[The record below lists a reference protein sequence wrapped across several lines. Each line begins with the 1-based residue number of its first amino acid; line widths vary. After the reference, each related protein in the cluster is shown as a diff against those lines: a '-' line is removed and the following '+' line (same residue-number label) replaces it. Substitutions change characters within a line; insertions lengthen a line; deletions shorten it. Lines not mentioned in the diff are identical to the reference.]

1 MHFSQ
6 LRHFLPL
13 STFPRAQL
21 IELAQ
26 AARIEEPTDRSLI
39 FDVVSEPLDEVL
51 YLLAGE
57 VSAVTTS
64 GVAAIVEGNTPGAAY
79 PLNDGRFRSATAY
92 CDVVLLYLPFAL
104 VDMMATW
111 DQLAVVER
119 RGAERAGSFFGRGIP
134 RRWRYSFFPVLR
146 TTPPARIEALMQS
159 FVPQT
164 VHEQQVICHQG
175 EPIEDFFIVDS
186 GSALV
191 TRENPLDDGESIELA
206 QLGEGDCLGIEALG
220 QSPQSSATVSM
231 ISDGVLM
238 RLHQQEYHALQVP
251 PELTLLQHTAA
262 IERITEGGHWLDV
275 RHRGEWQNSH
285 LPGAYNLPL
294 QELRQHANRLDP
306 ERHYV
311 CYCNSGRRAQ
321 AAAHIL
327 VHLGFSASALDG
339 HYRAISAHD

>member
-6 LRHFLPL
+6 LRQFLPL

-39 FDVVSEPLDEVL
+39 FDVDSEPQDAVL

-57 VSAVTTS
+57 VSTVTT
-64 GVAAIVEGNTPGAAY
+64 GDIAAIVESNTPAAAY
-79 PLNDGRFRSATAY
+79 PLNDGRFRSVTAY

-104 VDMMATW
+104 VDVMTTW
-111 DQLAVVER
+111 DQLAVIGR
-119 RGAERAGSFFGRGIP
+119 RDTERAGNFFGRGIP

-159 FVPQT
+159 FVPQS
-164 VHEQQVICHQG
+164 VQAQQVIYHQG

-191 TRENPLDDGESIELA
+191 TRENPVDNSESIELS
-206 QLGEGDCLGIEALG
+206 QLGEGECLGIEALG
-220 QSPQSSATVSM
+220 PSPRSRATVSM

-238 RLHQQEYHALQVP
+238 RLHRQEYHALQVP
-251 PELTLLQHTAA
+251 PELTLLPRAAA
-262 IERITEGGHWLDV
+262 IARISEGSHWLDV
-275 RHRGEWQNSH
+275 RHRGEWQHSH
-285 LPGAYNLPL
+285 LPGAHNLPL
-294 QELRQHANRLDP
+294 QELRQHANRLPP

-327 VHLGFSASALDG
+327 VQLGFSASALDG
-339 HYRAISAHD
+339 HYRSISAQN